1 MEAFKKW
8 IYTGTFGIRIDIV
21 LMLLRIVFGALMMMH
36 GYHKLLNIISGQ
48 VEFADP
54 IGIGESLSL
63 YLTVFAEFFCSILL
77 IIGLMTRLAIIP
89 LMITMLVALFIV
101 HQNDPL
107 GEKEIAILYLIG
119 FYAIYLAGPGG
130 LSMDAKLFKT
140 KTNE

>member
-1 MEAFKKW
+1 MEVFKKW
-8 IYTGTFGIRIDIV
+8 IYTGTFGIRIDFV
-21 LMLLRIVFGALMMMH
+21 LMLLRVVFGAMMMMH

-48 VEFADP
+48 MEFGDP

-77 IIGLMTRLAIIP
+77 ILGLMTRLALIP

-107 GEKEIAILYLIG
+107 EEKEIAILYLIG
-119 FYAIYLAGPGG
+119 FYAIYLTGPGG

-140 KTNE
+140 ITNE

>member
-8 IYTGTFGIRIDIV
+8 IYTGTFGIRIDFV
-21 LMLLRIVFGALMMMH
+21 LMLLRVVFGALMMMH

-77 IIGLMTRLAIIP
+77 ILGLMTRLALIP
-89 LMITMLVALFIV
+89 LMITMLVALFI
-101 HQNDPL
+101 D
-107 GEKEIAILYLIG
+107 
-119 FYAIYLAGPGG
+119 LAGSGG

>member
-8 IYTGTFGIRIDIV
+8 IYTGTFGIRIDFV
-21 LMLLRIVFGALMMMH
+21 LMLLRVVFGAMMMMH

-48 VEFADP
+48 MEFGDP

-63 YLTVFAEFFCSILL
+63 NLTVFAEFFCSILL
-77 IIGLMTRLAIIP
+77 ILGLMTRLALIP

-107 GEKEIAILYLIG
+107 EEKEIAILYLIG
-119 FYAIYLAGPGG
+119 FYAIYLTGPGG

-140 KTNE
+140 ITNE

>member
-8 IYTGTFGIRIDIV
+8 IYTGTFGIRIDFV
-21 LMLLRIVFGALMMMH
+21 LMLLRVVFGAMMMMH

-48 VEFADP
+48 MEFGDP

-63 YLTVFAEFFCSILL
+63 NLTVFAEFFCSILL
-77 IIGLMTRLAIIP
+77 ILGLMTRLALIP

-107 GEKEIAILYLIG
+107 EEKEIAILYLIG
-119 FYAIYLAGPGG
+119 FYAIYLTGPGG

-140 KTNE
+140 IYR